1 MTTDNILHTQFARN
15 QRLVRLIN
23 KFPNPPNK
31 DVGEGLNTAF
41 DAMRK
46 LRLKEPDITE
56 TESSVLVVIPHQ
68 KLASPEEIVME
79 FLAANPEISNKH
91 ARSLCGIRSEN
102 SMKSVFKHWKGFV
115 AVLARTLAPREDS
128 NLQPCDPKTLTCFCS
143 VDRSYQRRLFGT
155 VVCSACRAV
164 TPKRRGQRN
173 VIRGRFIEGGS
184 C

>member
-31 DVGEGLNTAF
+31 DVGKGLNTAF

-56 TESSVLVVIPHQ
+56 TESLVLVVIPHQ

-102 SMKSVFKHWKGFV
+102 SMKSVFTRLETRGMIEQVPRRPRAKV
-115 AVLARTLAPREDS
+115 AWRKKETLS
-128 NLQPCDPKTLTCFCS
+128 W
-143 VDRSYQRRLFGT
+143 VD
-155 VVCSACRAV
+155 A
-164 TPKRRGQRN
+164 
-173 VIRGRFIEGGS
+173 
-184 C
+184 